1 MSYRNPREWLE
12 QVDAMGEL
20 CRISG
25 CDWSLEISALTEV
38 AARGQDA
45 SVMQFDHI
53 TRSTLEKNL

>member
-1 MSYRNPREWLE
+1 
-12 QVDAMGEL
+12 MGEL

-53 TRSTLEKNL
+53 THSTLEKNL